1 MADKDKT
8 RALNPAFVASQGRFA
23 RDREAAREAGKKGGA
38 ALQDMGRRRR
48 KLRDAL
54 GTLLAMPVDEAAP
67 VETVARAADV
77 LRALGVEDP
86 TGADAVA
93 LAQFVKAVAGDTEAA
108 RYVRDTAGE
117 RPADQVSIIP
127 GELVDADSVAQLT
140 DAELAELAGNVAP
153 DVALPAPDEPQT
165 VAAQGIEGS

>member
-8 RALNPAFVASQGRFA
+8 RPLNPKFVASQGRFA

-54 GTLLAMPVDEAAP
+54 GTLLSMPVDEAAP
-67 VETVARAADV
+67 VETIARAADV
-77 LRALGVEDP
+77 LRALGVDDP

-127 GELVDADSVAQLT
+127 GELADADAVSQLT
-140 DAELAELAGNVAP
+140 DAELAELAGDVAP
-153 DVALPAPDEPQT
+153 GVALPSSAEPQSL
-165 VAAQGIEGS
+165 AAQGIEEP